1 MNTSTTDSL
10 LIHKEILLEKIKT
23 MNLFHNTFISVVF
36 KDEGACL
43 HLIRVL
49 MNNPTLK
56 ILQFRTQNSIP
67 QLISHGAQLDVIAED
82 ENGKIYEIEVQRLE
96 EPAPARRMRFYASVI
111 DSELL
116 RKGVDYSQLPEV
128 YLFYLTKEDIWAQ
141 GQTIYE
147 VKQILNSS
155 VKNIPYD
162 NGLHTIFI
170 NAAIDDGSQIAKLMQ
185 YFKTAQAGDT
195 SQGALSDYVNLL
207 KSPEGGRKI
216 MDEFMKEFAKY
227 YHDAGY
233 KEGETRGKALGEAE
247 GQARGEA
254 RFALLLQ
261 KLCSL
266 GRVEDVQRVSVDKD
280 YRNELMKEFAIQ

>member
-1 MNTSTTDSL
+1 MNAFTADSL
-10 LIHKEILLEKIKT
+10 LIHKEILLAKIKT

-56 ILQFRTQNSIP
+56 IIQFRSQNNIP

-82 ENGKIYEIEVQRLE
+82 ENGKIYEIEIQRLE
-96 EPAPARRMRFYASVI
+96 EVAPARRMRFYASVI

-116 RKGVDYSQLPEV
+116 RKGVNYNQLPEV
-128 YLFYLTKEDIWAQ
+128 YLFYITREDIWAQ

-147 VKQILNSS
+147 VRQILSS
-155 VKNIPYD
+155 ANCNLPYD

-170 NAAIDDGSQIAKLMQ
+170 NAEINDGSKIAQLMQ
-185 YFKTAQAGDT
+185 YFKTAKAGDF
-195 SQGALSDYVNLL
+195 SQGALSDYINLL

-216 MDEFMKEFAKY
+216 MDEFMKEFAEY

-233 KEGETRGKALGEAE
+233 KEGES
-247 GQARGEA
+247 RGEA
-254 RFALLLQ
+254 QATLDIAKNMKRLGNFSDEAIVLAT
-261 KLCSL
+261 KLSL
-266 GRVEDVQRVSVDKD
+266 EQVKAIRV
-280 YRNELMKEFAIQ
+280 